1 MRRMVIAKLAVI
13 VVLFSP
19 LTQLHAQDK
28 IRDLVVKI
36 HAVHNTPDVLRPWT
50 NNSPQHVKGS
60 GVVIAGKRILTNAHV
75 VRYASQIYVQP
86 NQSADRIP
94 AHVEA
99 MTPSMDLAVLKL
111 EDESFFD
118 KRGSLPFAEELPRV
132 KDTVNVYGYP
142 TGGTEL
148 SVTQGI
154 VSRIEFTEYY
164 YQTSGLRIQ
173 VDAALNFGNSGG
185 PAVTDGKLVGL
196 VFSLIQNAHNIGY
209 LIPVEE
215 IQLFLAD
222 VADGVYDGKPQM
234 NDLIQ
239 TVENE
244 ALRQKLKLPQG
255 TSGVMVAEP
264 YRNDPDYP
272 LKEWDVITQI
282 GDSPID
288 NDGKVAVRYDLRLS
302 SAYLV
307 QKYAKGGF
315 LPLTVFR
322 GGHTVKI
329 QLPVQNQ
336 REMVIPYL
344 MANNPRYF
352 ILGPLV
358 FSQATQD
365 YLERLGSQRPASFGP
380 GTSPLITRRFDKPA
394 FPGEELV
401 VVASPMFPHRIT
413 NGYDDANRTVLS
425 EINGIPVKNL
435 RHVMEIIRDNQD
447 PQITLKFAS
456 SGVLTH
462 ETMVFR
468 RDELLA
474 ATNRILEEN
483 GIRYPYSADLRSV
496 WEGYLTVATKSA
508 QIACCGVR

>member
-1 MRRMVIAKLAVI
+1 MGILVVIFVFSSPPAK
-13 VVLFSP
+13 
-19 LTQLHAQDK
+19 LHAQDN

-50 NNSPQHVKGS
+50 KNTPQHVKGS

-94 AHVEA
+94 ARIEA

-118 KRGSLPFAEELPRV
+118 KRGTLPFAEELPRV

-196 VFSLIQNAHNIGY
+196 VFSVIQNAHNIGY

-215 IQLFLAD
+215 IRLFLAD
-222 VADGVYDGKPQM
+222 IADGVYDGKPQM

-244 ALRQKLKLPQG
+244 ALRQKLKLPKG

-264 YRNDPDYP
+264 YRNTPDYP
-272 LKEWDVITQI
+272 LKEWDVITRI
-282 GDSPID
+282 GGSSVD
-288 NDGKVAVRYDLRLS
+288 NDGKVEVRYDLRLS

-307 QKYAKGGF
+307 QKFAKGGL

-322 GGHTVKI
+322 DGHMVKI
-329 QLPVQNQ
+329 QLPVQNE

-344 MANNPRYF
+344 MANNPRYL

-365 YLERLGSQRPASFGP
+365 FLERLGNQRPASFGP

-394 FPGEELV
+394 FPGEEIV
-401 VVASPMFPHRIT
+401 VIASPMFPHRIT
-413 NGYDDANRTVLS
+413 NGYDDANRAVLS
-425 EINGIPVKNL
+425 EINGVPVKNL
-435 RHVMEIIRDNQD
+435 RHVMEIIRDSQD
-447 PQITLKFAS
+447 PQIILKFAG

-468 RDELLA
+468 REELLT
-474 ATNRILEEN
+474 ATNKILEEN
-483 GIRYPYSADLRSV
+483 GIRYPYSADLAGV
-496 WEGYLTVATKSA
+496 WESYSTIAAKSA
-508 QIACCGVR
+508 QVTCCGIR